1 MNMKNPVHKP
11 PKAPQLHFL
20 HFLLAILILGF
31 TCSRLV
37 DGMRFSY
44 IVRNSSLESNLA
56 MNSQTAAPPQLRSGP
71 AGAAVP
77 LPVPNSRS
85 IPEHSRAF
93 PSGAARGA
101 RDAGQAGPAGARRRR
116 RFQPICGARTG
127 PGRAGPPRPRH
138 RSAPP
143 ARGRARGSS
152 RRSPAAGEPLLS
164 HDPSGCSLRETAIG
178 VPVSPRH
185 PA

>member
-1 MNMKNPVHKP
+1 MKNPVHKP

-37 DGMRFSY
+37 DGMRFSC

-56 MNSQTAAPPQLRSGP
+56 MNSQAAAPLG
-71 AGAAVP
+71 ACGGGGAAP
-77 LPVPNSRS
+77 G
-85 IPEHSRAF
+85 PEFAQHSRAF